1 MGIALGVFHLCI
13 GFKTKS
19 TSCSFFTK
27 TMPMLTSS
35 CSRNVIFQC
44 NRIQRLAALCSALV
58 GLAVLSGC
66 SEKHEWN
73 VPHSAFDARVPAPLN
88 LRESMRNLP
97 GDSLAAWQ
105 TWNEQTGIFGAAYA
119 EDILRI
125 GNASRP
131 STVAEFQRFITHPDV
146 APIESAIDSTSGAPA
161 NLAQHEADLI
171 AGIQRFH
178 YFFPKSDV
186 PQIVWLNSGFNYAVY
201 PTPTHL
207 GVGLEWFLGSDHPIV
222 GTLAPH
228 LFPQYMRN
236 RMQPERIT
244 PTALRGWL
252 LVHFS
257 DPWYRTDRC
266 VDELLYWGKVMFILE
281 QCLPDTPPHMLFDW
295 TAEDFLWAEEHERD
309 VWLELQPQDVLFSS
323 DRTEFGRWFAEG
335 PFTKY
340 GGIPQESPDRLGAYM
355 GWRMVQDFMQQNPEL
370 SFGELMAITEYHG
383 IVKAY
388 RPE

>member
-1 MGIALGVFHLCI
+1 
-13 GFKTKS
+13 
-19 TSCSFFTK
+19 
-27 TMPMLTSS
+27 MLTFI
-35 CSRNVIFQC
+35 CSRNGIFQP
-44 NRIQRLAALCSALV
+44 NRILRLATLNWAFVCLI
-58 GLAVLSGC
+58 VLGGC
-66 SEKHEWN
+66 REKHEWH
-73 VPHSAFDARVPAPLN
+73 VPHSAFDVPMPEPLD
-88 LRESMRNLP
+88 LRKSMRNLP
-97 GDSLAAWQ
+97 PDSLAAWQ
-105 TWNEQTGIFGAAYA
+105 AWKEQTGPFGAAYA

-125 GNASRP
+125 GDASLP
-131 STVAEFQRFITHPDV
+131 STVAEFQRFMNHPDV
-146 APIESAIDSTSGAPA
+146 APIEAAIDTTSGAPES
-161 NLAQHEADLI
+161 LAQHEERLTA
-171 AGIQRFH
+171 AMQRFH
-178 YFFPKSDV
+178 HFFLEAPV
-186 PQIVWLNSGFNYAVY
+186 PQVVWMNSGFNYAVY
-201 PTPTHL
+201 PTESYL

-236 RMQPERIT
+236 RMQPERVT

-281 QCLPDTPPHMLFDW
+281 QCLPDTPPHLLFDW
-295 TAEDFLWAEEHERD
+295 TAEDMLWAKEHERD

-335 PFTKY
+335 PFTRY

-355 GWRMVQDFMQQNPEL
+355 GWRMVQDFMQQHPDL
-370 SFGELMAITEYHG
+370 SFDDLMAITDYQG